1 LDAGYILVRPG
12 HRLLIPSSGYDILQD
27 INSFLD
33 YFESD
38 QYLDSVPSGVTPDL
52 SKVLIS
58 GFSGGGYVARL
69 AAIELDEP
77 KLRFQGKLR
86 CAGLLSYFGMR
97 GDLLKS
103 PWIQK
108 AGPGEKGCYDEVRGL
123 HASNEV
129 SDSPKNG

>member
-1 LDAGYILVRPG
+1 MDAGYILVQPG

-33 YFESD
+33 YLESD

-58 GFSGGGYVARL
+58 GFSEGGYVARL

-86 CAGLLSYFGMR
+86 CAGLLSYFGM
-97 GDLLKS
+97 GG
-103 PWIQK
+103 I
-108 AGPGEKGCYDEVRGL
+108 Y
-123 HASNEV
+123 
-129 SDSPKNG
+129 